1 MNENPIHRLNIISAT
16 LATLAAVCFS
26 SNDVGIKF
34 LSGVYALHQVV
45 FFRTI
50 IGITFI
56 LIFILPFNGGWHVL
70 STNRLFAHICRGLS
84 VVFANLCFFL
94 ALASMP
100 IADAVAILFVNPLL
114 VTVFSIIFLDENVC
128 LHRWFATCTGLIGI
142 FIILCPVTSAFQF
155 VSVLP
160 LLAALGYATLH
171 TLTRKIAP
179 TESAA
184 TLAIYIQ
191 LTFLVVC
198 ILAWIFMGDGRYN
211 GSYGTSHM
219 FLFRSWV
226 WPQISDFGI
235 FFIIGIGCALGGF
248 LISQAY
254 RISEAAFVAPF
265 EYIAMPLAILWG
277 LIFFNEWP
285 NLTSFCGIA
294 LVIGSGILVLWGEN
308 SKNAYVTPPK
318 S

>member
-1 MNENPIHRLNIISAT
+1 
-16 LATLAAVCFS
+16 
-26 SNDVGIKF
+26 
-34 LSGVYALHQVV
+34 
-45 FFRTI
+45 
-50 IGITFI
+50 
-56 LIFILPFNGGWHVL
+56 
-70 STNRLFAHICRGLS
+70 
-84 VVFANLCFFL
+84 
-94 ALASMP
+94 
-100 IADAVAILFVNPLL
+100 
-114 VTVFSIIFLDENVC
+114 
-128 LHRWFATCTGLIGI
+128 
-142 FIILCPVTSAFQF
+142 
-155 VSVLP
+155 
-160 LLAALGYATLH
+160 
-171 TLTRKIAP
+171 
-179 TESAA
+179 
-184 TLAIYIQ
+184 
-191 LTFLVVC
+191 
-198 ILAWIFMGDGRYN
+198 MGDGRYN

-308 SKNAYVTPPK
+308 SKNAYVLPQK